1 MVESELTEV
10 QKLAEYNAD
19 KLVGGYKAI
28 EEARD
33 VLTAEYKAQIK
44 PLEEK
49 MQEII
54 GALGIKLAA
63 SGQENFKTEYGT
75 YYESTIKKVKVINRE
90 AWLAW
95 VYADWN
101 QRKDCL
107 TQNVAKE
114 EVVKFNYSAD
124 QPEGVEISD
133 YTSGHIRKA

>member
-1 MVESELTEV
+1 MAESELTDV
-10 QKLAEYNAD
+10 QRLAEYNAD

-75 YYESTIKKVKVINRE
+75 YYESTIKRVKVTGRESWLDWVVANE
-90 AWLAW
+90 AW
-95 VYADWN
+95 
-101 QRKDCL
+101 DCL
-107 TQNVAKE
+107 TNHVTKE
-114 EVVKFNYSAD
+114 EVVKAAKRFGGSL
-124 QPEGVEISD
+124 PGIVIKD